1 MKIIRNYYSFWYTET
16 YNKNFVF
23 ISCEYFYLI
32 KFFFHF
38 VQMNIS
44 FQTIGKLLN
53 LFSID
58 ITYVHTP
65 YESDKKVIVKASAKK
80 KKIRFKMVYTHICVR
95 SNFHYK
101 KTKRKE
107 EKKKRILLPVRTH
120 PRENKLI
127 EWIHA
132 RVPRKSFIR
141 SFTYLRHVWFSVE
154 GEYYNAYVS
163 IKVYVVCSNDVVHDW
178 ISRKYAIE
186 RRVTRKKKTY

>member
-58 ITYVHTP
+58 ITYVHMP

>member
-1 MKIIRNYYSFWYTET
+1 MKTIRNYYSFET

-38 VQMNIS
+38 IQMNIS

-58 ITYVHTP
+58 IHTYTRHT
-65 YESDKKVIVKASAKK
+65 KAIKRLLLKRVQK

-107 EKKKRILLPVRTH
+107 EKKRESFCLLGP
-120 PRENKLI
+120 
-127 EWIHA
+127 IHA
-132 RVPRKSFIR
+132 RINSSSEFTRECRVNHSFEVLRICV
-141 SFTYLRHVWFSVE
+141 TYDFQ
-154 GEYYNAYVS
+154 
-163 IKVYVVCSNDVVHDW
+163 
-178 ISRKYAIE
+178 
-186 RRVTRKKKTY
+186 

>member
-80 KKIRFKMVYTHICVR
+80 KKYDSKWFIPTYVYVR
-95 SNFHYK
+95 IFTIK
-101 KTKRKE
+101 KQKGKR
-107 EKKKRILLPVRTH
+107 KKKRESFCLLGP
-120 PRENKLI
+120 
-127 EWIHA
+127 IHA
-132 RVPRKSFIR
+132 RINSSSEFTRECRVNHSFEVLRICV
-141 SFTYLRHVWFSVE
+141 TYDFQ
-154 GEYYNAYVS
+154 
-163 IKVYVVCSNDVVHDW
+163 
-178 ISRKYAIE
+178 
-186 RRVTRKKKTY
+186 

>member
-1 MKIIRNYYSFWYTET
+1 
-16 YNKNFVF
+16 
-23 ISCEYFYLI
+23 
-32 KFFFHF
+32 
-38 VQMNIS
+38 
-44 FQTIGKLLN
+44 
-53 LFSID
+53 
-58 ITYVHTP
+58 
-65 YESDKKVIVKASAKK
+65 
-80 KKIRFKMVYTHICVR
+80 MVYTHICVR

-186 RRVTRKKKTY
+186 GRITRKKRRIKPGLNVSTLNDTWSAPLVELFKAKRHKLLLRLVHFSLRFAFFKISRNETFLPFSFKPS

>member
-1 MKIIRNYYSFWYTET
+1 MKTIRNYYSFET

-38 VQMNIS
+38 IQMNIS

-58 ITYVHTP
+58 IHTYTRHT
-65 YESDKKVIVKASAKK
+65 KAIKRLLLKRVQK

-163 IKVYVVCSNDVVHDW
+163 IKVYVVYSNDVVHDW

-186 RRVTRKKKTY
+186 GRITRKKKTY

>member
-1 MKIIRNYYSFWYTET
+1 MRTIRNYYSFET

-80 KKIRFKMVYTHICVR
+80 KKKYDSKWFIPTYVYVR
-95 SNFHYK
+95 IFTIK
-101 KTKRKE
+101 KQKGKR
-107 EKKKRILLPVRTH
+107 KKKRESFCLLGP
-120 PRENKLI
+120 
-127 EWIHA
+127 IHA
-132 RVPRKSFIR
+132 RINSSSEFTRECRVNHSFEVLRICV
-141 SFTYLRHVWFSVE
+141 TYDFQ
-154 GEYYNAYVS
+154 
-163 IKVYVVCSNDVVHDW
+163 
-178 ISRKYAIE
+178 
-186 RRVTRKKKTY
+186 

>member
-1 MKIIRNYYSFWYTET
+1 MRTIRNYYSFET

-80 KKIRFKMVYTHICVR
+80 KKYDSKWFIPTYVYVR
-95 SNFHYK
+95 IFTIK
-101 KTKRKE
+101 KQKGKR
-107 EKKKRILLPVRTH
+107 KKKRESFCLLGP
-120 PRENKLI
+120 
-127 EWIHA
+127 IHA
-132 RVPRKSFIR
+132 RINSSSEFTRECRVNHSFEVLRICV
-141 SFTYLRHVWFSVE
+141 TYDFQ
-154 GEYYNAYVS
+154 
-163 IKVYVVCSNDVVHDW
+163 
-178 ISRKYAIE
+178 
-186 RRVTRKKKTY
+186 